1 MFREQDRSKK
11 GIFAR
16 ELRVT
21 NQADS
26 KLAGRDSFSDLGA
39 ATVHEAASGIRALP
53 SSIKPLSGE
62 FRLFGAAFTVKFPPA
77 DNLWL
82 HRAIYAAPTG
92 AGSGYPRA
100 SDGLEAQTRG
110 MFADVGRVVEARGG
124 KVEHIVKMTIWVCHR
139 AARRSS
145 IPIGSSCFRMLSRV
159 WHPIPRLPA
168 ARSDADPVR
177 VFGV

>member
-1 MFREQDRSKK
+1 
-11 GIFAR
+11 
-16 ELRVT
+16 VT

-39 ATVHEAASGIRALP
+39 ATVHEAASGIGALP

-92 AGSGYPRA
+92 SGSGYPQA

-110 MFADVGRVVEARGG
+110 MFADVGRVVEARGV
-124 KVEHIVKMTIWVCHR
+124 KVEHIVKMAIWVCDR
-139 AARRSS
+139 AARKV
-145 IPIGSSCFRMLSRV
+145 IDT
-159 WHPIPRLPA
+159 HRLELFP
-168 ARSDADPVR
+168 DPVPPASHTLAYQLPDPMPIQAEF
-177 VFGV
+177 FGGGVTEWQPRIATEISMIY

>member
-1 MFREQDRSKK
+1 M
-11 GIFAR
+11 
-16 ELRVT
+16 T

-39 ATVHEAASGIRALP
+39 ATVHEAAAGIGALP

-92 AGSGYPRA
+92 SGSGYPQA
-100 SDGLEAQTRG
+100 SDGLEAQARG
-110 MFADVGRVVEARGG
+110 MFADVGR
-124 KVEHIVKMTIWVCHR
+124 
-139 AARRSS
+139 ARRGRRRQGRARSQDDDLGVRPRRSKVIDPHWLELVPDAESRLASHTSLTSCPIRCLSNPSFWCGVTEWQPRTATESS
-145 IPIGSSCFRMLSRV
+145 II
-159 WHPIPRLPA
+159 H
-168 ARSDADPVR
+168 
-177 VFGV
+177 

>member
-1 MFREQDRSKK
+1 
-11 GIFAR
+11 
-16 ELRVT
+16 VT

-39 ATVHEAASGIRALP
+39 ATVHEAAAGIGALP
-53 SSIKPLSGE
+53 SSIKPLSGG

-77 DNLWL
+77 NNLWL

-92 AGSGYPRA
+92 SGSGYPQA

-110 MFADVGRVVEARGG
+110 VFADVRRVVEAGG
-124 KVEHIVKMTIWVCHR
+124 GEVEHIVKMTIWVCDR

-145 IPIGSSCFRMLSRV
+145 IPIGSSCFRILSRV
-159 WHPIPRLPA
+159 RHPIPSLTSCPIRCLSSA
-168 ARSDADPVR
+168 SFLV
-177 VFGV
+177 VE

>member
-1 MFREQDRSKK
+1 
-11 GIFAR
+11 
-16 ELRVT
+16 VT
-21 NQADS
+21 NQSDS
-26 KLAGRDSFSDLGA
+26 KLAGRDSFSDLVA
-39 ATVHEAASGIRALP
+39 ATVHEAAAGIGALP

-92 AGSGYPRA
+92 SGSGYPQA

-110 MFADVGRVVEARGG
+110 MFADVRRVVEAGGG
-124 KVEHIVKMTIWVCHR
+124 KVEHIVKMTIWVCDR

-145 IPIGSSCFRMLSRV
+145 IAIGSSCFRILSRV
-159 WHPIPRLPA
+159 RHPIPLLTSCPIRCLSSP
-168 ARSDADPVR
+168 SFLV
-177 VFGV
+177 VE